1 MQSVRSTHMSRRVS
15 LTGWS
20 VGKLARK
27 QVTVNQY
34 PLKACDPHFWAPA
47 HVLSGRDHS
56 DQLRLPLMFYPAATI
71 PTNFAASFDSSGL
84 KMRPHWCP
92 SRLRLCHH
100 FVDAS
105 VGSADTTG
113 LELTLKGQH
122 VALQRRE
129 RLQGSISWVHPITC
143 SPIRTSYLPIPKK
156 DCRIKCW
163 AQTKM
168 QGRCDMIT
176 AEVRQ
181 EGGKMNMK
189 MKRAGN
195 DAYLG

>member
-1 MQSVRSTHMSRRVS
+1 MNAVCAKHTYEPARISHRVVGGKASPQASHRESVATQGMRSSFF
-15 LTGWS
+15 G
-20 VGKLARK
+20 
-27 QVTVNQY
+27 
-34 PLKACDPHFWAPA
+34 
-47 HVLSGRDHS
+47 
-56 DQLRLPLMFYPAATI
+56 LPLMFYPAATI

-143 SPIRTSYLPIPKK
+143 SPIRASYLPIPKK

-163 AQTKM
+163 AHTKM
-168 QGRCDMIT
+168 QGRCDIIT

-181 EGGKMNMK
+181 EGGKM
-189 MKRAGN
+189 KRAGN